1 MGHNSALDR
10 RLLGGELRALREA
23 AGRTHREV
31 ADHLDCS
38 QGKIS
43 QIELGKVPVRTS
55 DVRLMLELYQ
65 APEDSLDRL
74 RGLAAESKKTGWWQ
88 PYAKVMQPGFDTYI
102 GLESAAQQVLAFHCD
117 LVPALLQTHDYARS
131 VLSDATGPTTTATA
145 NLLLAALEKRQE
157 RLIGSA
163 PLDYS
168 VLLDEATLHRI
179 VGGPTVLR
187 AQLEHLVL
195 MSYRRNVTVRVLPY
209 SAGAHPL
216 VGDNVSL
223 VSVPD
228 PSAPNVVCLQNSA
241 SCTYLDKP
249 GQVRRYAAAFARLDE
264 LALGAKDSSRMIA
277 EVADRIPN

>member
-55 DVRLMLELYQ
+55 DVRLMLEFYD
-65 APEDSLDRL
+65 APDESIDRL
-74 RGLAAESKKTGWWQ
+74 RGLAVESKKTGWWQ
-88 PYAKVMQPGFDTYI
+88 PYTKVMQPGFDTYI
-102 GLESAAQQVLAFHCD
+102 GLESAARRVLAFHSD
-117 LVPALLQTHDYARS
+117 LIPALLQTHDYARA
-131 VLSDATGPTTTATA
+131 VLGAGTASTATIG
-145 NLLLAALEKRQE
+145 LLLDALDKRQE
-157 RLIGSA
+157 RLIGST
-163 PLDYS
+163 PLEYS
-168 VLLDEATLHRI
+168 VLLDEATLHRA
-179 VGGPTVLR
+179 VGGVAVLR

-195 MSYRRNVTVRVLPY
+195 MSYRRNVSVRVLPFD
-209 SAGAHPL
+209 AGAHPL

-223 VSVPD
+223 VEVPD
-228 PSAPNVVCLQNSA
+228 PAAPNVVCLQNSA

-249 GQVRRYAAAFARLDE
+249 VQTRRYVAAFSRLDDS
-264 LALGAKDSSRMIA
+264 ALDARDSGRLIA
-277 EVADRIPN
+277 EIADALPD

>member
-55 DVRLMLELYQ
+55 DVRLMLEFYG
-65 APEDSLDRL
+65 APDELVDRL
-74 RGLAAESKKTGWWQ
+74 RGLAVESKKTGWWQ
-88 PYAKVMQPGFDTYI
+88 PYTKVMQPGFDTYI
-102 GLESAAQQVLAFHCD
+102 GLESAARRVLAFHSD
-117 LVPALLQTHDYARS
+117 LVPALLQTHDYARA
-131 VLSDATGPTTTATA
+131 VLGAGTASSATIA
-145 NLLLAALEKRQE
+145 LLLDALDKRQE
-157 RLIGSA
+157 RLTGGT

-168 VLLDEATLHRI
+168 VLLDEATLHRV
-179 VGGPTVLR
+179 VGSAVVQR

-195 MSYRRNVTVRVLPY
+195 MSYRRNVSVRVVPFG
-209 SAGAHPL
+209 AGAHPL

-223 VSVPD
+223 VEVPD
-228 PSAPNVVCLQNSA
+228 PAAPNVVCLQNSA

-249 GQVRRYAAAFARLDE
+249 AQTRRYVTAFSRLDE
-264 LALGAKDSSRMIA
+264 SALDARESGRLIA
-277 EVADRIPN
+277 EVADALPS